1 MHTHTTNKKKKG
13 GVDVSSMSYDGRI
26 SYNYIFEATR
36 NLTKK
41 IRNLTKKIIII
52 ALKLDGKI

>member
-1 MHTHTTNKKKKG
+1 MHTHTKNKKG

-41 IRNLTKKIIII
+41 IIII